1 MCLPQ
6 EGRGMPRRVPISCRR
21 IHMCRRIAEAARSAR
36 RLARSGG
43 VALALSRRPE
53 LPLVQTGAFARS
65 LRAVA
70 WGPEMP
76 PDGGGFA

>member
-1 MCLPQ
+1 
-6 EGRGMPRRVPISCRR
+6 MPRRVPILCRR
-21 IHMCRRIAEAARSAR
+21 IHMCRRRAEGARSAR
-36 RLARSGG
+36 RLDRSGG
-43 VALALSRRPE
+43 VALALSRIPE
-53 LPLVQTGAFARS
+53 PPLVQTRAFARS